1 MVARAC
7 WGSLAAQPAQEA
19 MAVRRTGGW
28 GMEGRD
34 SWEGGVQGGCEAA
47 LGRWRRRGEVAG

>member
-7 WGSLAAQPAQEA
+7 WGSLAAQPAQED
-19 MAVRRTGGW
+19 MEVRRTGGW

-34 SWEGGVQGGCEAA
+34 RGEGGVQGGAKLRLA
-47 LGRWRRRGEVAG
+47 DGGGG